1 MTRLAADIVIFAPF
15 YCFAQHIGRVVG
27 PLLQKSK
34 AQAQR
39 VSKNHLLCTGNHPMI
54 CMHWYSLLFL
64 ILDQRFIDIANFKVG
79 LMFFSQKR
87 NGDNDN
93 GRKSNMNLYYLR
105 PPHPPLSREMSTDK
119 WKEIEYTYI
128 PPFFLV
134 QCLSKVVCF
143 CLELFTDVT
152 QEFRRNR

>member
-1 MTRLAADIVIFAPF
+1 MQISILAPF
-15 YCFAQHIGRVVG
+15 HCFAQHIGRVVG
-27 PLLQKSK
+27 PLLQKSQV
-34 AQAQR
+34 QAQR
-39 VSKNHLLCTGNHPMI
+39 VSKKQLLCTGNHRMI

-64 ILDQRFIDIANFKVG
+64 IIDQRFIDIANFKVS

-119 WKEIEYTYI
+119 WKEIENIYI
-128 PPFFLV
+128 PPFSSFNVCQKSSVFVLNFL
-134 QCLSKVVCF
+134 
-143 CLELFTDVT
+143 
-152 QEFRRNR
+152 RM